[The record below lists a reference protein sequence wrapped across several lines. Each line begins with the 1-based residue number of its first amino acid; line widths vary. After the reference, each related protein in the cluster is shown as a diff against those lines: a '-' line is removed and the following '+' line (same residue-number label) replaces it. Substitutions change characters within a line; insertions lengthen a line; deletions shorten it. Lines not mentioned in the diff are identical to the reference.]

1 MSLDPERSPRRY
13 GERSCKTNDT
23 PNFSHG
29 TKDHGT
35 LADSELDAVT
45 GGTLDAAAPKL
56 FEACCKGTH
65 IPVVVIE

>member
-1 MSLDPERSPRRY
+1 MS
-13 GERSCKTNDT
+13 KTNDA

-29 TKDHGT
+29 TKDHGA

-45 GGTLDAAAPKL
+45 GGTLDATAPKL
-56 FEACCKGTH
+56 FECCKGTH